1 MVSRSGSRA
10 PRIHGDVPGTRW
22 HNHGPF
28 HAPFTGRAPRR
39 GAGSTHEKAPV
50 CPYDPER
57 ILV

>member
-28 HAPFTGRAPRR
+28 HVPFTGRASRR
-39 GAGSTHEKAPV
+39 GADSTHEKAP
-50 CPYDPER
+50 CLP
-57 ILV
+57 L